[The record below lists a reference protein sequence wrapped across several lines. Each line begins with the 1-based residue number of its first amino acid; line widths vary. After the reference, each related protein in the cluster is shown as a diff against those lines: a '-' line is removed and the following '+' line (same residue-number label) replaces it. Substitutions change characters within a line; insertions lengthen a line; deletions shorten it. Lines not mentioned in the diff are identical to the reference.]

1 MPALTKDGAPKDEHL
16 MIVLTRLSTL
26 ISTAVFITLPPPR
39 VDQIDQHMLDIEDWS
54 LLLP

>member
-1 MPALTKDGAPKDEHL
+1 MPALTKDVAPQDEHL
-16 MIVLTRLSTL
+16 MTVLTRLSTL